1 VKKAPTRLVAR
12 NLDTGTIVADR
23 ISVAT
28 RMIERGIGLL
38 TRNRLDPGE
47 GLLITPCCGVHTWGM
62 RFAIDLVALD
72 ASGLVVDA
80 VSALRPW
87 RFRLPRRGGV
97 AVLELPAGSLSESN
111 TQLGHR
117 IALQLAPAWEQ
128 L

>member
-1 VKKAPTRLVAR
+1 MARKRPTRLIAR
-12 NLDTGTIVADR
+12 NIDTGVMVANR
-23 ISVAT
+23 VTVAT
-28 RMIERGIGLL
+28 RMLERGIGLL

-47 GLLITPCCGVHTWGM
+47 GLLITPCRGVHTWGM

-97 AVLELPAGSLSESN
+97 AVLELPAGTVSESN
-111 TQLGHR
+111 TQRGHR
-117 IALQLAPAWEQ
+117 IALQLAPAWEV
-128 L
+128 